1 MLINWW
7 QYLNNIFFKSK
18 IKTVFMF
25 EMFQLPFMVQAFT
38 AAVITG
44 ILLSYM
50 GVHVVGRGIVFVDLA
65 LGQISSLGVA
75 FAAFIG
81 TGLTSI
87 PLIFT
92 LVGALL
98 MSFINIKD
106 KRLKQEAI
114 IGILYAFASAL
125 TVLLISKTAHGDS
138 DIQEV
143 LFGNIL
149 SVSWGQISSIGIV
162 FGAILLVQIIFF
174 RKFFALT
181 ESFENGVNHLVGIFN
196 IWNFLFYISIGLAI
210 VFAVKINGVIPVF
223 SYLIIPAVSAIMLTK
238 NKAAVLIIAIIISV
252 LGGFFGLNFSFHYDF
267 PAGSSI
273 VVVLGGIFIL
283 ASIYRIIKGITS
295 KKESST
301 AVL

>member
-1 MLINWW
+1 MFAML
-7 QYLNNIFFKSK
+7 
-18 IKTVFMF
+18 
-25 EMFQLPFMVQAFT
+25 QLPFMVQALI
-38 AAVITG
+38 AALITG
-44 ILLSYM
+44 AVLSYL

-92 LVGALL
+92 LAGALL
-98 MSFINIKD
+98 MSFINIRD

-125 TVLLISKTAHGDS
+125 TVLLISKTPHGDS

-149 SVSWGQISSIGIV
+149 SVSWSKISTLGIV
-162 FGAILLVQIIFF
+162 FGVIMLVHLAFF
-174 RKFFALT
+174 NRFFGLT
-181 ESFENGVNHLVGIFN
+181 KSFENGENHLIGIFN

-223 SYLIIPAVSAIMLTK
+223 SFLIIPAVSAIMLTK
-238 NKAAVLIIAIIISV
+238 NNLAVFIIALVISV
-252 LGGFFGLNFSFHYDF
+252 LASFFGLSFSFHYDF

-273 VVVLGGIFIL
+273 VAILGVIFIL
-283 ASIYRIIKGITS
+283 ASVYKMTS
-295 KKESST
+295 SIFVRRT
-301 AVL
+301 PAA

>member
-1 MLINWW
+1 
-7 QYLNNIFFKSK
+7 
-18 IKTVFMF
+18 MF
-25 EMFQLPFMVQAFT
+25 DMFQLPFMVQAFT
-38 AAVITG
+38 AAMITG
-44 ILLSYM
+44 ILLSYL

-75 FAAFIG
+75 FGAFIG

-98 MSFINIKD
+98 MSFINIHD

-114 IGILYAFASAL
+114 IGILYAFSSAL
-125 TVLLISKTAHGDS
+125 TVLLISKTPHGDS

-149 SVSWGQISSIGIV
+149 SISWQQISLIGIV
-162 FGAILLVQIIFF
+162 FGSIALVHLIFF

-181 ESFENGVNHLVGIFN
+181 ESFENGENHLVGIFN
-196 IWNFLFYISIGLAI
+196 VWNFLFYMSIGLAI
-210 VFAVKINGVIPVF
+210 VFAVKVNGVIPVF
-223 SYLIIPAVSAIMLTK
+223 SFLIIPAVSAILISK
-238 NKAAVLIIAIIISV
+238 NKIVVIILAFIISI
-252 LGGFFGLNFSFHYDF
+252 LASFFGLNFSFHYDF

-273 VVVLGGIFIL
+273 VTVLGIIFVL
-283 ASIYRIIKGITS
+283 ASLYNILKSQMNR
-295 KKESST
+295 KKEK
-301 AVL
+301 VII

>member
-1 MLINWW
+1 
-7 QYLNNIFFKSK
+7 
-18 IKTVFMF
+18 MF
-25 EMFQLPFMVQAFT
+25 EMFQLSFMVQAFI
-38 AAVITG
+38 AALITG
-44 ILLSYM
+44 AVLSYL

-92 LVGALL
+92 LAGALL
-98 MSFINIKD
+98 MSFINIRD

-125 TVLLISKTAHGDS
+125 TVLFISKTPHGDS

-149 SVSWGQISSIGIV
+149 SVSWGQISTLGIV
-162 FGAILLVQIIFF
+162 FGVIALLQLVFF
-174 RKFFALT
+174 NKFFGLT
-181 ESFENGVNHLVGIFN
+181 KSFENGENHLIGIFN

-223 SYLIIPAVSAIMLTK
+223 SFLIIPAVSAIMLTK
-238 NKAAVLIIAIIISV
+238 NNFAVFIIALIISV
-252 LGGFFGLNFSFHYDF
+252 LASFFGLNFSFHYDF

-273 VVVLGGIFIL
+273 VAILGIIFIL
-283 ASIYRIIKGITS
+283 ASVYKML
-295 KKESST
+295 SSAFT
-301 AVL
+301 RKPPAA

>member
-1 MLINWW
+1 
-7 QYLNNIFFKSK
+7 
-18 IKTVFMF
+18 MF
-25 EMFQLPFMVQAFT
+25 EMFQLPFMVQAFA

-44 ILLSYM
+44 ILLSYL

-92 LVGALL
+92 LSGALL
-98 MSFINIKD
+98 MSFINIRD

-125 TVLLISKTAHGDS
+125 TVLFISKTAHGDS

-149 SVSWGQISSIGIV
+149 SVSLQQITTVGIV
-162 FGAILLVQIIFF
+162 FGIILLVQLIFF
-174 RKFFALT
+174 RKFFGLT
-181 ESFENGVNHLVGIFN
+181 ESFESGVNHLVGIFN

-283 ASIYRIIKGITS
+283 ASVYKIISAFS
-295 KKESST
+295 KKNENDP
-301 AVL
+301 LKIH

>member
-1 MLINWW
+1 
-7 QYLNNIFFKSK
+7 
-18 IKTVFMF
+18 MF
-25 EMFQLPFMVQAFT
+25 EMFQLPFMVQAFA

-44 ILLSYM
+44 ILLSYL

-92 LVGALL
+92 LSGALL
-98 MSFINIKD
+98 MSFINIRD

-149 SVSWGQISSIGIV
+149 SVSWQQITSIAIV
-162 FGAILLVQIIFF
+162 FGAILFVQVIFF

-223 SYLIIPAVSAIMLTK
+223 SYLIIPAVSAIMITK
-238 NKAAVLIIAIIISV
+238 NKTAVLIIAIIISI

-273 VVVLGGIFIL
+273 VVVLGGIFIV
-283 ASIYRIIKGITS
+283 ASIYRIISGIVNKRQTDTIINRS
-295 KKESST
+295 I
-301 AVL
+301 

>member
-1 MLINWW
+1 
-7 QYLNNIFFKSK
+7 
-18 IKTVFMF
+18 MF

-44 ILLSYM
+44 VLLSYL

-81 TGLTSI
+81 AGMTSI
-87 PLIFT
+87 PIIFT

-98 MSFINIKD
+98 MSFINIRD

-125 TVLLISKTAHGDS
+125 TVLFISKTPHGDS

-149 SVSWGQISSIGIV
+149 SVSWSQITTMGLFFAGI
-162 FGAILLVQIIFF
+162 ALMHMIFF
-174 RKFFALT
+174 KKFFRLT
-181 ESFENGVNHLVGIFN
+181 KSFENGENHLVGIFN

-223 SYLIIPAVSAIMLTK
+223 SFLIIPAVSAIMLSKKEVT
-238 NKAAVLIIAIIISV
+238 VFIISFIISV
-252 LGGFFGLNFSFHYDF
+252 VASFLGLSFSFHYDF

-273 VVVLGGIFIL
+273 VAILGGIFIL
-283 ASIYRIIKGITS
+283 ASIVKIIKGLTI
-295 KKESST
+295 KKT
-301 AVL
+301 I

>member
-1 MLINWW
+1 
-7 QYLNNIFFKSK
+7 
-18 IKTVFMF
+18 MF
-25 EMFQLPFMVQAFT
+25 EMFQLDFMKLAFE
-38 AAVITG
+38 AALVTG
-44 ILLSYM
+44 ILLSFL

-92 LVGALL
+92 LAGALL
-98 MSFINIKD
+98 MSFINIRD
-106 KRLKQEAI
+106 KRLKQEAV
-114 IGILYAFASAL
+114 IGILYAFTSAL
-125 TVLLISKTAHGDS
+125 TVLFISKTAHGDS

-149 SVSWGQISSIGIV
+149 SVSKQQINTIALV
-162 FGAILLVQIIFF
+162 FGAILLVQVVFF

-238 NKAAVLIIAIIISV
+238 NKTMVLILSIIISI
-252 LGGFFGLNFSFHYDF
+252 LGSFFGLNFSFHYDF

-273 VVVLGGIFIL
+273 VVVLGGIFLL
-283 ASIYRIIKGITS
+283 AAVYKIITTIGNKRPAI
-295 KKESST
+295 
-301 AVL
+301 

>member
-1 MLINWW
+1 M
-7 QYLNNIFFKSK
+7 
-18 IKTVFMF
+18 
-25 EMFQLPFMVQAFT
+25 
-38 AAVITG
+38 
-44 ILLSYM
+44 
-50 GVHVVGRGIVFVDLA
+50 FVDLA

-92 LVGALL
+92 LAGALL
-98 MSFINIKD
+98 MSFINIRD

-125 TVLLISKTAHGDS
+125 TVLLISKTPHGDS

-149 SVSWGQISSIGIV
+149 SVSWAQISTIGIV
-162 FGAILLVQIIFF
+162 FGVIVVVHLVFF
-174 RKFFALT
+174 NKFFGLT
-181 ESFENGVNHLVGIFN
+181 KSFENGENHLIGIFN

-223 SYLIIPAVSAIMLTK
+223 SFLIIPAVSAIMLTK
-238 NKAAVLIIAIIISV
+238 NNLAVFIIALVISV
-252 LGGFFGLNFSFHYDF
+252 LASFFGLSFSFHYDF

-273 VVVLGGIFIL
+273 VAILGIIFIL
-283 ASIYRIIKGITS
+283 A
-295 KKESST
+295 
-301 AVL
+301 AVYKMLNSVFARKTPAA

>member
-1 MLINWW
+1 
-7 QYLNNIFFKSK
+7 
-18 IKTVFMF
+18 MF
-25 EMFQLPFMVQAFT
+25 DMFQLPFMVQAFA

-44 ILLSYM
+44 VLLSYL

-81 TGLTSI
+81 SGVTSI

-98 MSFINIKD
+98 MSFINIRD

-125 TVLLISKTAHGDS
+125 TVLLISKTPHGDS
-138 DIQEV
+138 DVQEV

-149 SVSWGQISSIGIV
+149 SVSWEQISLLGIV
-162 FGAILLVQIIFF
+162 FGVIALMHIIFY
-174 RKFFALT
+174 RKFFSLT
-181 ESFENGVNHLVGIFN
+181 KSFENGVNHLVGIFN

-223 SYLIIPAVSAIMLTK
+223 SYLIIPAVSGIMLSK
-238 NKAAVLIIAIIISV
+238 KQSVVLVLSFIISI
-252 LGGFFGLNFSFHYDF
+252 LASFFGLNFSFHYDF

-273 VVVLGGIFIL
+273 VTVLGIIFIL
-283 ASIYRIIKGITS
+283 AAIVNIIKSAIT
-295 KKESST
+295 KKQV
-301 AVL
+301 A

>member
-1 MLINWW
+1 
-7 QYLNNIFFKSK
+7 
-18 IKTVFMF
+18 MF
-25 EMFQLPFMVQAFT
+25 DMFQLPFMVQAFA

-44 ILLSYM
+44 VLLSYL

-75 FAAFIG
+75 FAVFIG
-81 TGLTSI
+81 SGVTSI

-92 LVGALL
+92 LAGALL
-98 MSFINIKD
+98 MSFINIRD

-125 TVLLISKTAHGDS
+125 TVLLISKTPHGDS
-138 DIQEV
+138 DVQEV

-149 SVSWGQISSIGIV
+149 SVSREQISLIGIV
-162 FGAILLVQIIFF
+162 FGAIALMHIIFF
-174 RKFFALT
+174 RRFFSLT
-181 ESFENGVNHLVGIFN
+181 ESFESGINHLVGIFN

-223 SYLIIPAVSAIMLTK
+223 SYLIIPAVSAIMLSK
-238 NKAAVLIIAIIISV
+238 NNITVLILSFVISIIAS
-252 LGGFFGLNFSFHYDF
+252 FFGLNFSFHYDF

-273 VVVLGGIFIL
+273 VTVLGIIFIL
-283 ASIYRIIKGITS
+283 SAVYNMIKGVVIR
-295 KKESST
+295 KQ
-301 AVL
+301 A

>member
-1 MLINWW
+1 
-7 QYLNNIFFKSK
+7 
-18 IKTVFMF
+18 MF
-25 EMFQLPFMVQAFT
+25 AMFQLPFMVQAFA

-44 ILLSYM
+44 ILLSYL

-81 TGLTSI
+81 TGVTSI

-98 MSFINIKD
+98 MSFINIRD

-125 TVLLISKTAHGDS
+125 TVLLISKTPHGDS
-138 DIQEV
+138 DVQEV

-149 SVSWGQISSIGIV
+149 SVSREQILVIGIV
-162 FGAILLVQIIFF
+162 FGAIALMHLIFF
-174 RKFFALT
+174 RKFFSLT

-223 SYLIIPAVSAIMLTK
+223 SYLIIPAVSAIMLSK
-238 NKAAVLIIAIIISV
+238 NNITVLIIAFIISI
-252 LGGFFGLNFSFHYDF
+252 LASFFGLNFSFYYDF

-273 VVVLGGIFIL
+273 VTVLGIVFIL
-283 ASIYRIIKGITS
+283 SALYNIIKGLVS
-295 KKESST
+295 RKQ
-301 AVL
+301 A

>member
-1 MLINWW
+1 
-7 QYLNNIFFKSK
+7 
-18 IKTVFMF
+18 MF
-25 EMFQLPFMVQAFT
+25 DMFQLPFMVQAFA

-44 ILLSYM
+44 VLLSYL

-81 TGLTSI
+81 SGITSI

-92 LVGALL
+92 LTGALL
-98 MSFINIKD
+98 MSFINIRD

-125 TVLLISKTAHGDS
+125 TVLLISKTPHGDS
-138 DIQEV
+138 DVQEV

-149 SVSWGQISSIGIV
+149 SVSWEQISLIGIV
-162 FGAILLVQIIFF
+162 FGAIALMHIIFF
-174 RKFFALT
+174 RKFFTLT
-181 ESFENGVNHLVGIFN
+181 ESFESGANHLVGIFN

-210 VFAVKINGVIPVF
+210 VFAVKVNGVIPVF
-223 SYLIIPAVSAIMLTK
+223 SYLIIPAVSAILLSK
-238 NKAAVLIIAIIISV
+238 NNIIVLILAFVISV
-252 LGGFFGLNFSFHYDF
+252 IASFFGLNFSFHYDF

-273 VVVLGGIFIL
+273 VTVLGLIFIL
-283 ASIYRIIKGITS
+283 AALFNILKSAV
-295 KKESST
+295 KKT
-301 AVL
+301 KAYK

>member
-1 MLINWW
+1 
-7 QYLNNIFFKSK
+7 
-18 IKTVFMF
+18 MF
-25 EMFQLPFMVQAFT
+25 EMFHLDFMQNAFT
-38 AAVITG
+38 AALVTG

-92 LVGALL
+92 LAGALL
-98 MSFINIKD
+98 MSFINIRD
-106 KRLKQEAI
+106 KRLKQEAV
-114 IGILYAFASAL
+114 IGILYAFTSAL

-143 LFGNIL
+143 LFGNFF
-149 SVSWGQISSIGIV
+149 SVTPGQIHTMEIV
-162 FGAILLVQIIFF
+162 FGSILMVQLVFF
-174 RKFFALT
+174 KKFNALT
-181 ESFENGVNHLVGIFN
+181 ESFENGENHLIGIFN
-196 IWNFLFYISIGLAI
+196 IWNFIFYMSIGLAI
-210 VFAVKINGVIPVF
+210 VFAVKVCGVIPVF

-238 NKAAVLIIAIIISV
+238 NKMAVFVIAMLLSV
-252 LGGFFGLNFSFHYDF
+252 LGSFLGLNFSFKYDF

-273 VVVLGGIFIL
+273 VAVLGGIFIL
-283 ASIYRIIKGITS
+283 SAIYRIIRGFAG
-295 KKESST
+295 KKNTEQG
-301 AVL
+301 

>member
-1 MLINWW
+1 
-7 QYLNNIFFKSK
+7 
-18 IKTVFMF
+18 MF
-25 EMFQLPFMVQAFT
+25 EMFQLPFMTQAFI

-44 ILLSYM
+44 LLLSYM

-75 FAAFIG
+75 FATFMG
-81 TGLTSI
+81 SGLTSI

-92 LVGALL
+92 LAGAILL
-98 MSFINIKD
+98 SFINIRD

-114 IGILYAFASAL
+114 IGIIYAFASAL
-125 TVLLISKTAHGDS
+125 TVLLIAKTPHGDS

-149 SVSWGQISSIGIV
+149 SVSKEQITQLEIV
-162 FGAILLVQIIFF
+162 FGCIALVQLVFF
-174 RKFFALT
+174 KKFFGLT
-181 ESFENGVNHLVGIFN
+181 KSFENGEVHLGIFN
-196 IWNFLFYISIGLAI
+196 FWNFLFYISIGLAI

-223 SYLIIPAVSAIMLTK
+223 SYLIIPAVSAIMFSK
-238 NKAAVLIIAIIISV
+238 NDAVVFVISIIISV

-273 VVVLGGIFIL
+273 VAVLGGIFVI
-283 ASIYRIIKGITS
+283 ASIYKIISGLFKR
-295 KKESST
+295 KV
-301 AVL
+301 A

>member
-1 MLINWW
+1 
-7 QYLNNIFFKSK
+7 
-18 IKTVFMF
+18 MF
-25 EMFQLPFMVQAFT
+25 AMFQLPFMVQAFA

-44 ILLSYM
+44 ILLSYL

-81 TGLTSI
+81 AGLTSI
-87 PLIFT
+87 PIIFT

-98 MSFINIKD
+98 MSFINIRD

-125 TVLLISKTAHGDS
+125 TVLFISKTPHGDS

-149 SVSWGQISSIGIV
+149 SVSWQQITTMGLF
-162 FGAILLVQIIFF
+162 FGAIALMHLIFF
-174 RKFFALT
+174 KKFFGLT
-181 ESFENGVNHLVGIFN
+181 KSFENGENHLVGIFN
-196 IWNFLFYISIGLAI
+196 ICNFLFYISIGLAI

-223 SYLIIPAVSAIMLTK
+223 SYLIIPAVSAIMISKKDVTVFIVSL
-238 NKAAVLIIAIIISV
+238 IISV
-252 LGGFFGLNFSFHYDF
+252 LASFFGLSFSFHYDF
-267 PAGSSI
+267 
-273 VVVLGGIFIL
+273 
-283 ASIYRIIKGITS
+283 
-295 KKESST
+295 
-301 AVL
+301 

>member
-1 MLINWW
+1 
-7 QYLNNIFFKSK
+7 
-18 IKTVFMF
+18 MF
-25 EMFQLPFMVQAFT
+25 EMFQLSFMVQAFI
-38 AAVITG
+38 AALITG
-44 ILLSYM
+44 AVLSYL

-92 LVGALL
+92 LAGALL
-98 MSFINIKD
+98 MSFINIRD

-125 TVLLISKTAHGDS
+125 TVLFISKTPHGDS

-149 SVSWGQISSIGIV
+149 SVSWGKISTLGIV
-162 FGAILLVQIIFF
+162 FGIIALLQLVFF
-174 RKFFALT
+174 NKFFGLT
-181 ESFENGVNHLVGIFN
+181 KSFENGENHLIGIFN

-223 SYLIIPAVSAIMLTK
+223 SFLIIPAVCAIMLTK
-238 NKAAVLIIAIIISV
+238 NNLAVFIIALIISV
-252 LGGFFGLNFSFHYDF
+252 LASFFGLNFSFHYDF

-273 VVVLGGIFIL
+273 VAILGVIFVL
-283 ASIYRIIKGITS
+283 ASIYKML
-295 KKESST
+295 SS
-301 AVL
+301 VLGGRPH

>member
-1 MLINWW
+1 
-7 QYLNNIFFKSK
+7 
-18 IKTVFMF
+18 MF

-44 ILLSYM
+44 ILLSYL

-75 FAAFIG
+75 FATFIG

-92 LVGALL
+92 LAGALL
-98 MSFINIKD
+98 MSFINIRD

-114 IGILYAFASAL
+114 IGILYAFTSAL

-149 SVSWGQISSIGIV
+149 SVSWQQITTTGIV
-162 FGAILLVQIIFF
+162 CGAILLVQFIFY

-181 ESFENGVNHLVGIFN
+181 ESFENGENHLIGIFN

-210 VFAVKINGVIPVF
+210 VYAVRINGVIPVF
-223 SYLIIPAVSAIMLTK
+223 SYLIIPAVSAILLTK
-238 NKAAVLIIAIIISV
+238 NKTAVLIIAILISI
-252 LGGFFGLNFSFHYDF
+252 LGGFFGLSFSFHYDF

-273 VVVLGGIFIL
+273 VVILGGIFIL
-283 ASIYRIIKGITS
+283 ATAYRLISGMVN
-295 KKESST
+295 KK
-301 AVL
+301 

>member
-1 MLINWW
+1 
-7 QYLNNIFFKSK
+7 
-18 IKTVFMF
+18 MF

-81 TGLTSI
+81 TGMTSI

-98 MSFINIKD
+98 MSFINIRD

-125 TVLLISKTAHGDS
+125 TVLLISKTPHGDS

-149 SVSWGQISSIGIV
+149 SVSWETIGFIGIV
-162 FGAILLVQIIFF
+162 FGAIALVQIVFF
-174 RKFFALT
+174 RKFFGLT
-181 ESFENGVNHLVGIFN
+181 KSFENGENHLIGIFN
-196 IWNFLFYISIGLAI
+196 FWNFLFYISIGLAI

-238 NKAAVLIIAIIISV
+238 NNTLVFVYAFIISI
-252 LGGFFGLNFSFHYDF
+252 LAGFFGLNFSFHYDF

-273 VVVLGGIFIL
+273 VAILGGIFIF
-283 ASIYRIIKGITS
+283 ASAYKIIRSVIV
-295 KKESST
+295 KKAS
-301 AVL
+301 

>member
-1 MLINWW
+1 
-7 QYLNNIFFKSK
+7 
-18 IKTVFMF
+18 MF
-25 EMFQLPFMVQAFT
+25 EMFQLPFMVEAFT

-44 ILLSYM
+44 ILLSFL

-92 LVGALL
+92 LSGALL
-98 MSFINIKD
+98 MSFINIRD

-114 IGILYAFASAL
+114 IGILYAFTSAL
-125 TVLLISKTAHGDS
+125 TVLFISKTAHGDS

-149 SVSWGQISSIGIV
+149 SVSWQQIALVGSV
-162 FGAILLVQIIFF
+162 FGAILLLQLIFF
-174 RKFFALT
+174 KKFFGLT
-181 ESFENGVNHLVGIFN
+181 ESFENGINHLVGIFN

-210 VFAVKINGVIPVF
+210 VFAVRINGVIPVF
-223 SYLIIPAVSAIMLTK
+223 SYLIIPAVSAIMLTR
-238 NKAAVLIIAIIISV
+238 NKTCVLIISLIISI

-267 PAGSSI
+267 PAGPSI
-273 VVVLGGIFIL
+273 VVVLGAVFLL
-283 ASIYRIIKGITS
+283 ASIYRIFKGVVNENEKIN
-295 KKESST
+295 
-301 AVL
+301 AAA

>member
-1 MLINWW
+1 
-7 QYLNNIFFKSK
+7 
-18 IKTVFMF
+18 MF
-25 EMFQLPFMVQAFT
+25 EMFQLPFMVQAFI

-44 ILLSYM
+44 VLLSYL

-81 TGLTSI
+81 SGMTSI

-92 LVGALL
+92 LAGALL
-98 MSFINIKD
+98 MSFINIRD
-106 KRLKQEAI
+106 KRLKQEAV

-125 TVLLISKTAHGDS
+125 TVLLISKTPHGDS

-149 SVSWGQISSIGIV
+149 AVSPEKNTMTG
-162 FGAILLVQIIFF
+162 IIFGSIALVHLVF
-174 RKFFALT
+174 FNKFFSLT
-181 ESFENGVNHLVGIFN
+181 KSFENGDVKIGIFN

-210 VFAVKINGVIPVF
+210 VFAVRINGVIPVF
-223 SYLIIPAVSAIMLTK
+223 SYLIIPAVSAIMFTK
-238 NKAAVLIIAIIISV
+238 NNNLIFLISV
-252 LGGFFGLNFSFHYDF
+252 VISVIGSFFGLAFSFHYNF

-273 VVVLGGIFIL
+273 VAILGAIFLISSVYKIISGIV
-283 ASIYRIIKGITS
+283 SP
-295 KKESST
+295 KK
-301 AVL
+301 A

>member
-1 MLINWW
+1 
-7 QYLNNIFFKSK
+7 
-18 IKTVFMF
+18 MF
-25 EMFQLPFMVQAFT
+25 EMFQLPFMVQAFA

-44 ILLSYM
+44 VLLSYM

-125 TVLLISKTAHGDS
+125 TVLFISKTAHGDS

-149 SVSWGQISSIGIV
+149 SVSWGQITSIGIV

-174 RKFFALT
+174 RKFFDLT

-210 VFAVKINGVIPVF
+210 VFAVRINGVIPVF
-223 SYLIIPAVSAIMLTK
+223 SYLIIPAVSAIMLAKSKT
-238 NKAAVLIIAIIISV
+238 AVLIIAIIISI

-283 ASIYRIIKGITS
+283 ASIYKIIKGITHNRQTDT
-295 KKESST
+295 T
-301 AVL
+301 ALS